1 MKKIRIGNDFV
12 FSWAIERGGVPEALE
27 TVLEKHMHMIVNGTK
42 TEITDYIV
50 LGNNVIVEFTSEM
63 LKDTGTYTLLFNY
76 ILPDASLSDN
86 ERKCTVDVDAFKI
99 VPKTSMADDT
109 SEFSVTSDM
118 AIAFKGDKGDSAYNF
133 PTLQFD
139 FEEERPNSIDEIFP
153 DSYTPINEDSIFK
166 KLELPLPKPSS
177 PKEKFYQAIVNA
189 EMQRVK
195 LAIIDYAPKQRSDI
209 DTREMITSTLKNILH
224 FAKQDS
230 LDNEPITATLR
241 IQLVCFYVEL
251 VAIASPLLT
260 QDKNYLSF
268 DDLMFEVFQHYPQEN
283 EVTAYQTFVSSQTT
297 FRRISYRRP

>member
-27 TVLEKHMHMIVNGTK
+27 TVLEKHLYMIVNGIK

-118 AIAFKGDKGDSAYNF
+118 AIAFKGDKGDSAYQVWLDEGHSGTIDDYF
-133 PTLQFD
+133 AYLQQPALD
-139 FEEERPNSIDEIFP
+139 AAEVANTAAGLADEKALLADNAANLANEAAITANNASDALLSNVISLEIRDDMHLYMTTP
-153 DSYTPINEDSIFK
+153 DVYSGFMFK
-166 KLELPLPKPSS
+166 IENGSL
-177 PKEKFYQAIVNA
+177 I
-189 EMQRVK
+189 
-195 LAIIDYAPKQRSDI
+195 AII
-209 DTREMITSTLKNILH
+209 
-224 FAKQDS
+224 
-230 LDNEPITATLR
+230 
-241 IQLVCFYVEL
+241 
-251 VAIASPLLT
+251 
-260 QDKNYLSF
+260 
-268 DDLMFEVFQHYPQEN
+268 
-283 EVTAYQTFVSSQTT
+283 
-297 FRRISYRRP
+297 